1 MHKTLFL
8 LFLLPFCLQAAD
20 APTPVETKIEKVVV
34 FRSGAQI
41 IRKGKTSLVAG
52 KSQLIFKGIS
62 PKINPQSIQV
72 KGEGDFTV
80 LSVVHQL
87 NTLEEQTKRVEID
100 ALEQEQKKLVE
111 DIQREKALLQVYKQE
126 EAMLLKNQD
135 IKGEQTGLKTS
146 ELREALDFHRQR
158 QIEIQTKHLDLERT
172 IKDLGEQLGK
182 INKQLLNLNQSK
194 DLSTG
199 EVLVTVNSKTAL
211 NAAFTLTYFVQNAA
225 WYPTY
230 DIRVKDIDK
239 PLVIDY
245 KANVA
250 QASGEDWTEVKL
262 TLSSADPNQGGQK
275 PTIPVWYLQNYTAPS
290 SYNFQPVSTTTATTT
305 GTKLVSGRVLDAEG
319 QPMIAATVISPD
331 GEVGTY
337 TNENGYYSLQV
348 PQNVGQLQVQYVG
361 YESAN
366 IPANQANGDM
376 RLRAAS
382 QTLNEVAVLGQKADE
397 AEFAL
402 SFRGAT
408 EGGTQYVIDGV
419 KVRGYPTSGIVTG
432 EMNNRSYTYGLADK
446 IAEEKNK
453 EVYSLVNE
461 HAHPTSLTFEI
472 ELPYTV
478 PKDGKIY
485 TVEIK
490 ENEINARYEYYCAP
504 RFDKDAFLTAQIVGW
519 EEYNLLSGETN
530 LFFEG
535 TYLGKGYLD
544 LEKAGDTLGISL
556 GRDKNVVINR
566 TKAKDFSKNQVLGNN
581 RTEFRAW
588 DITIRHTKK
597 APIYL
602 ILEDQYPLSTEKEV
616 EVSRLEH
623 KEAIL
628 NEETGKLTWKLNVE
642 PNKEKKIGFKYSVK
656 SGKYRNFVLD

>member
-1 MHKTLFL
+1 MLKYIIL
-8 LFLLPFCLQAAD
+8 LLLPFSTLQAQSL
-20 APTPVETKIEKVVV
+20 PTPVETKIEKVVV
-34 FRSGAQI
+34 FRSGAQV
-41 IRKGKTSLVAG
+41 IRKGKASLATG

-80 LSVVHQL
+80 LSVVHQI
-87 NTLEEQTKRVEID
+87 NILEEQKKRTEID

-111 DIQREKALLQVYKQE
+111 DIQREKALLEVYKQE
-126 EAMLLKNQD
+126 ESMLLKNQD
-135 IKGEQTGLKTS
+135 IKGDETGLKTS
-146 ELREALDFHRQR
+146 DLREALDFHRQR
-158 QIEIQTKHLDLERT
+158 QIEIQSKKLDLQKT
-172 IKDLGEQLGK
+172 IKEFGEQLGK
-182 INKQLLNLNQSK
+182 INKQLFNLNQGK

-199 EVLVTVNSKTAL
+199 EVLVAVNSKAAL

-262 TLSSADPNQGGQK
+262 TLSSADPNLGGQK
-275 PTIPVWYLQNYTAPS
+275 PAIPVWYLQNYTAPS
-290 SYNFQPVSTTTATTT
+290 SYNFQPVSTTTAANPTT
-305 GTKLVSGRVLDAEG
+305 KIASGRVLDMQGEPIIG
-319 QPMIAATVISPD
+319 ATVMAPD
-331 GEVGTY
+331 GVVGTY

-348 PQNVGQLQVQYVG
+348 PYAIPELVVNYTGYMSVYVAA
-361 YESAN
+361 YPNAETRLKEVT
-366 IPANQANGDM
+366 QMLDM
-376 RLRAAS
+376 V
-382 QTLNEVAVLGQKADE
+382 TVAGQKTE
-397 AEFAL
+397 EEEFAL
-402 SFRGAT
+402 SFRGASSG
-408 EGGTQYVIDGV
+408 ETQYVIDGV
-419 KVRGYPTSGIVTG
+419 HVRNTPQLLGQTARLTNGRAYRLEDKKV
-432 EMNNRSYTYGLADK
+432 
-446 IAEEKNK
+446 EEKSK

-461 HAHPTSLTFEI
+461 KANPTSVTFEI

-478 PKDGKIY
+478 PKDGKTY

-490 ENEINARYEYYCAP
+490 ENEVNARYEYYCAP

-556 GRDKNVVINR
+556 GRDKNVSITR
-566 TKAKDFSKNQVLGNN
+566 TKAKDFSKNQVLGTNK
-581 RTEFRAW
+581 TEYRAW
-588 DITIRHTKK
+588 DIAIRHTKK

-616 EVSRLEH
+616 EITRIEH
-623 KEAIL
+623 KDAIL

-656 SGKYRNFVLD
+656 SPKYRNFILE

>member
-1 MHKTLFL
+1 MLKYIL
-8 LFLLPFCLQAAD
+8 LLLLPFSTLQAQSL
-20 APTPVETKIEKVVV
+20 PTPVETKIEKVVV
-34 FRSGAQI
+34 FRSGAQV
-41 IRKGKTSLVAG
+41 IRKGKASLVTG

-80 LSVVHQL
+80 LSVVHQI
-87 NTLEEQTKRVEID
+87 NILEEQKKRTEID
-100 ALEQEQKKLVE
+100 ALEQEQKKLAE
-111 DIQREKALLQVYKQE
+111 DIQREKALLEVYKQE
-126 EAMLLKNQD
+126 EVMLLKNQD
-135 IKGEQTGLKTS
+135 IKGEETGLKTTD
-146 ELREALDFHRQR
+146 LREALDFHRQR
-158 QIEIQTKHLDLERT
+158 QIEIQSKKLDLQKT
-172 IKDLGEQLGK
+172 IKEFGEQLGK
-182 INKQLLNLNQSK
+182 INKQLFNLNQSK

-199 EVLVTVNSKTAL
+199 EVLVAINSKTAL

-262 TLSSADPNQGGQK
+262 TLSSADPNLGGQK
-275 PTIPVWYLQNYTAPS
+275 PAIPVWYLQNYTAPS
-290 SYNFQPVSTTTATTT
+290 SYNFQPVSTTTAANPTT
-305 GTKLVSGRVLDAEG
+305 KIASGRVLDMQGEPIIG
-319 QPMIAATVISPD
+319 ATVMAPD
-331 GEVGTY
+331 GVVGTY

-348 PQNVGQLQVQYVG
+348 PYEVPELVVNYMGYMSVYVAAYPNAETRLKEVAQMLDMVAVTGQKTEEEEFRFGMSSRNVTQVQSQNMRSTPQLAG
-361 YESAN
+361 
-366 IPANQANGDM
+366 QTGGLTNGRYD
-376 RLRAAS
+376 RL
-382 QTLNEVAVLGQKADE
+382 E
-397 AEFAL
+397 
-402 SFRGAT
+402 
-408 EGGTQYVIDGV
+408 
-419 KVRGYPTSGIVTG
+419 
-432 EMNNRSYTYGLADK
+432 DK
-446 IAEEKNK
+446 KAEEKYK
-453 EVYSLVNE
+453 QVYSLVNE
-461 HAHPTSLTFEI
+461 HAHPTSLMFEI

-478 PKDGKIY
+478 PKDGKTY

-490 ENEINARYEYYCAP
+490 ENEVDARYEYYCAP

-556 GRDKNVVINR
+556 GRDKNVTINR
-566 TKAKDFSKNQVLGNN
+566 TKARDFSKNQILGNN
-581 RTEFRAW
+581 KTEYRAW
-588 DITIRHTKK
+588 DIAIRHTKK
-597 APIYL
+597 ASIYL

-616 EVSRLEH
+616 EITRIEH
-623 KEAIL
+623 KDAIL
-628 NEETGKLTWKLNVE
+628 NDETGKLTWKLNVE

-656 SGKYRNFVLD
+656 SPKYRNFILD

>member
-1 MHKTLFL
+1 M
-8 LFLLPFCLQAAD
+8 LPFSLLHAQSL
-20 APTPVETKIEKVVV
+20 PTPVETKIEKVVV
-34 FRSGAQI
+34 FRSGAQV
-41 IRKGKTSLVAG
+41 IRKGKANLSTG

-87 NTLEEQTKRVEID
+87 NTLEEQNKRTEID

-111 DIQREKALLQVYKQE
+111 DIQREKALLEVYKQE

-135 IKGEQTGLKTS
+135 IKGEQNGLKTS
-146 ELREALDFHRQR
+146 DLREALDFHRQR
-158 QIEIQTKHLDLERT
+158 QIEIQSKQLDIQKT
-172 IKDLGEQLGK
+172 VKDLGQQLGK
-182 INKQLLNLNQSK
+182 INKQLLNLNQNK

-199 EVLVTVNSKTAL
+199 EVLVTVNSKTAV

-262 TLSSADPNQGGQK
+262 TLSSADPNLGGQK
-275 PTIPVWYLQNYTAPS
+275 PTIPVWYLQNYSPPS
-290 SYNFQPVSTTTATTT
+290 SYRFQPTSNVASTQGKKMVT
-305 GTKLVSGRVLDAEG
+305 GRVLDEKG
-319 QPMIAATVISPD
+319 EPMVAATVMAPNR
-331 GEVGTY
+331 EVGTF
-337 TNENGYYSLQV
+337 TDADGYFSLEV
-348 PQNVGQLQVQYVG
+348 PQNIATLSVQYMG
-361 YESAN
+361 YESID
-366 IPANQANGDM
+366 IPANQGNNNI
-376 RLRAAS
+376 RLREQS
-382 QTLNEVAVLGQKADE
+382 LMLGTVAVTGQKADE
-397 AEFAL
+397 SEFAL
-402 SFRGAT
+402 SLRGARESESQYIT
-408 EGGTQYVIDGV
+408 ERASKIRSTPDLYFGATNNE
-419 KVRGYPTSGIVTG
+419 KVDKRL
-432 EMNNRSYTYGLADK
+432 EENNRQ
-446 IAEEKNK
+446 
-453 EVYSLVNE
+453 VYSLVNE
-461 HAHPTSLTFEI
+461 KANPTSVTFEI

-478 PKDGKIY
+478 PKDGKTY

-556 GRDKNVVINR
+556 GRDKNVVITR
-566 TKAKDFSKNQVLGNN
+566 TKSKDFSKNQVLGSNK
-581 RTEFRAW
+581 TEFRAW
-588 DITIRHTKK
+588 DIAIRHTKK

-656 SGKYRNFVLD
+656 SPKYRNFVLD

>member
-1 MHKTLFL
+1 MLKYFF
-8 LFLLPFCLQAAD
+8 LFLLPLSLLQAQSL
-20 APTPVETKIEKVVV
+20 PTPVETKIEKVVV
-34 FRSGAQI
+34 FRSGAQV
-41 IRKGKTSLVAG
+41 IRKGKANLATG

-87 NTLEEQTKRVEID
+87 NTLEEQNKRTEID
-100 ALEQEQKKLVE
+100 ALEQEQKRLVE
-111 DIQREKALLQVYKQE
+111 DIQREKALLEVYKQE
-126 EAMLLKNQD
+126 ETMLLKNQD

-146 ELREALDFHRQR
+146 DLREALDFHRQR
-158 QIEIQTKHLDLERT
+158 QIEIQSKQLDIQKT
-172 IKDLGEQLGK
+172 IKDLGQQLGK
-182 INKQLLNLNQSK
+182 INKQLLNLNQNK

-199 EVLVTVNSKTAL
+199 EVLVTVNSKAAL
-211 NAAFTLTYFVQNAA
+211 NAAFTLAYFVQNAA

-262 TLSSADPNQGGQK
+262 TLSSADPNLGGQK
-275 PTIPVWYLQNYTAPS
+275 PAIPVWYLQNYSAPS
-290 SYNFQPVSTTTATTT
+290 SYNFQPMSTTTAVA
-305 GTKLVSGRVLDAEG
+305 GNKMVSGRVFDEKTGEPLIG
-319 QPMIAATVISPD
+319 ATVVA
-331 GEVGTY
+331 VGTNNGGF
-337 TNENGYYSLQV
+337 TDENGYFAFEVPNHINQV
-348 PQNVGQLQVQYVG
+348 QVQYIG
-361 YESAN
+361 YENTETPAIQGNNN
-366 IPANQANGDM
+366 I
-376 RLRAAS
+376 RLREQV
-382 QTLNEVAVLGQKADE
+382 QTLQEVVVASGKTSDVYDDPYADVPARLKKQQDDYIGELG
-397 AEFAL
+397 
-402 SFRGAT
+402 RGKKQAMWWVNPMT
-408 EGGTQYVIDGV
+408 
-419 KVRGYPTSGIVTG
+419 
-432 EMNNRSYTYGLADK
+432 MDK
-446 IAEEKNK
+446 KLEEKSK

-461 HAHPTSLTFEI
+461 KANPTSVTFEI

-478 PKDGKIY
+478 PKDGKTY
-485 TVEIK
+485 MVEIK

-556 GRDKNVVINR
+556 GRDKNVVITR
-566 TKAKDFSKNQVLGNN
+566 TKSKDFSKNQVLGTNK
-581 RTEFRAW
+581 TEFRAW
-588 DITIRHTKK
+588 DIAIRHTKK

-656 SGKYRNFVLD
+656 SPKYRNFVLD